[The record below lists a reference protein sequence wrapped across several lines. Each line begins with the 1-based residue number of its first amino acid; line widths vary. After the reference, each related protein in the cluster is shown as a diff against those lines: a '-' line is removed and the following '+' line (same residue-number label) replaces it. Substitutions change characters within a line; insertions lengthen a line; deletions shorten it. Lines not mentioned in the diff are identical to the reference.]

1 MWSYGYHVVLPIN
14 GKYPVCF
21 GLHGHMTAPPTR
33 LVDGGTMAGR
43 MCTVLIVCVAVWWLY
58 CHVDAGETVE
68 MKRNY
73 LTKLTMLGHKAGLDT
88 DELNKI
94 ALLGLIS
101 EEMNEG
107 LLPRD
112 QKYIRRYN
120 IESVNPNGNYLAHL
134 LVNSLSQGTRCQRV
148 EGVVDFDHFTVTIS
162 RQRELEATYCVQKI
176 DMLQSGSSKYKASS
190 NNAINNGSNGKRG
203 NRLFACRQLKGGG
216 YCVSIL
222 LSLALLHSGIQSAP
236 PPSFLQ

>member
-1 MWSYGYHVVLPIN
+1 MVLPIN
-14 GKYPVCF
+14 GKYPACF
-21 GLHGHMTAPPTR
+21 GLHGHMTATPTR
-33 LVDGGTMAGR
+33 LVDGGGTMAR
-43 MCTVLIVCVAVWWLY
+43 RICTVLIVYVAVWWLY

-73 LTKLTMLGHKAGLDT
+73 LTELTMLGHKAGLDT

-112 QKYIRRYN
+112 QKYIRCYN

-134 LVNSLSQGTRCQRV
+134 LVNSLSQGTRCQHV
-148 EGVVDFDHFTVTIS
+148 EGVVDLDHFTVNIS
-162 RQRELEATYCVQKI
+162 RQRELDATYCLQKV
-176 DMLQSGSSKYKASS
+176 DMLQSGRSKYKASS
-190 NNAINNGSNGKRG
+190 NNAINNGSNGKQRK
-203 NRLFACRQLKGGG
+203 LAFCLQTMGGA
-216 YCVSIL
+216 YYVSIL
-222 LSLALLHSGIQSAP
+222 LSLKLLHSGIQSAP
-236 PPSFLQ
+236 PPSILL

>member
-1 MWSYGYHVVLPIN
+1 MP
-14 GKYPVCF
+14 
-21 GLHGHMTAPPTR
+21 APPTR

-43 MCTVLIVCVAVWWLY
+43 MCTVLIVCVAVWGLY

-162 RQRELEATYCVQKI
+162 RQREATYCLQKI
-176 DMLQSGSSKYKASS
+176 DMLQSGRSKYRASS

-222 LSLALLHSGIQSAP
+222 LSLKLYIVAFNQPLPSPFYSRAREQSLACTT
-236 PPSFLQ
+236 

>member
-14 GKYPVCF
+14 GKYPVCL
-21 GLHGHMTAPPTR
+21 GLHGHMPAPPTT

-148 EGVVDFDHFTVTIS
+148 EGVIDFDHFTVTIS

-176 DMLQSGSSKYKASS
+176 DMLQSGRSKYKASS

-222 LSLALLHSGIQSAP
+222 LSLTLLHSGIQSAP